1 MPSFY
6 DSEIKEFWFNEGED
20 NYNNKWFQ
28 KDKDKL
34 ITLDRVITQ
43 KFKDKLELYES
54 YDINKWEYGWGGFCG
69 NEQAIEMIDA
79 IICLD
84 QFSRHIYRTTDNEEK
99 IKQNTGKASI
109 YANILLGFLE
119 DKFCEEQDITLTK
132 EEIVFILMPL
142 KHDDIYKNFKR
153 IHTFISLSYDISYLL
168 NSNKDHLV
176 LKFYLDSMKK
186 FYNHPK
192 QCENIIKFNITSD
205 EKEFDLDKLK
215 TVCEYFPDKDD
226 SEIKINPTN
235 ELYKICDS
243 FLKNQINNKL
253 VVSLSGGPD
262 SMVLL
267 FILSKLVEKYNT
279 TLEAI
284 HINYK
289 NRSESDIE
297 EELVQYYCK
306 KLNVKLHVYRFR
318 YIRRKECPRE
328 YYEKLTRTVRFNLYK
343 SLNSSLILGHIK
355 DDLVE
360 NIWTNI
366 SKGKDIFKLHKIDDN
381 SIIENQV
388 ILRPFSRVDKKYIF
402 EFAKKS
408 HIPYLKNTTPEW
420 SNRGKLRNEFIPAVN
435 KQFGEIDD
443 KLLYLS
449 DTLNSYHKILGQFI
463 FDPFFKSISYHKFGL
478 RVNINKFMEMP
489 NHFWQESIIK
499 MFHTM
504 NTKVPTKRSIDNF
517 YECIQRSK
525 TGLINLSKT
534 HVVYIDNESNLH
546 ILDSDIVNVFMGK
559 INLDNNDWQYLI
571 LNINK
576 SI

>member
-6 DSEIKEFWFNEGED
+6 NSEIQEYWFDEEED
-20 NYNNKWFQ
+20 NYKNKWFQ

-34 ITLDRVITQ
+34 IELDRVITS
-43 KFKDKLELYES
+43 KFKDKLELCES

-69 NEQAIEMIDA
+69 EEQAIEMIDT

-84 QFSRHIYRTTDNEEK
+84 QFSRHIYRITNNKEK
-99 IKQNTGKASI
+99 IKQNTKKASI

-119 DKFCEEQDITLTK
+119 DKFAEEQDITLKK

-153 IHTFISLSYDISYLL
+153 IHTFISLSYDLNYLL
-168 NSNKDHLV
+168 NTNKDHLV
-176 LKFYLDSMKK
+176 YKFYLDSMKK

-192 QCENIIKFNITSD
+192 QYENLIQFDIDSNR
-205 EKEFDLDKLK
+205 KEFDLCKLK
-215 TVCEYFPDKDD
+215 MVCEYFPEKEDY
-226 SEIKINPTN
+226 EIKINPSD
-235 ELYKICDS
+235 ELYKICDG
-243 FLKNQINNKL
+243 FLKTQVNNKL

-267 FILSKLVEKYNT
+267 FILSKFVQKYNII
-279 TLEAI
+279 LEAI

-297 EELVQYYCK
+297 EELVQYYCN
-306 KLNVKLHVYRFR
+306 KLNIRLHVYRFR

-343 SLNSSLILGHIK
+343 SLNSSVILGHIK
-355 DDLVE
+355 DDLIE

-366 SKGKDIFKLHKIDDN
+366 SKGKDIFKLHKIDVN
-381 SIIENQV
+381 STIENQV
-388 ILRPFSRVDKKYIF
+388 ILRPFVRVDKKSIF
-402 EFAKKS
+402 EFAQKANV
-408 HIPYLKNTTPEW
+408 PYLKNTTPEW
-420 SNRGKLRNEFIPAVN
+420 SNRGKLRNDFIPAVN
-435 KQFGEIDD
+435 KQFGEIDN

-449 DTLNSYHKILGQFI
+449 DTINSYHKILEQFI

-478 RVNINKFMEMP
+478 RVNISEFMQMP

-517 YECIQRSK
+517 YDCIQRLK
-525 TGLINLSKT
+525 KGVINLSKT
-534 HVVYIDNESNLH
+534 HVVYIDNQLNLH
-546 ILDSDIVNVFMGK
+546 ILDINMVNGFMRK